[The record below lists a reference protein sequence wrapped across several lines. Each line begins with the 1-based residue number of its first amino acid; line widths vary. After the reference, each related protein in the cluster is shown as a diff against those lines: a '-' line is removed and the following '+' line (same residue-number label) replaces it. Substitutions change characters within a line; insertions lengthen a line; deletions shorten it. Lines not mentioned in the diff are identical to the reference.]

1 MEIIQIKNLIKK
13 YKNEKKV
20 LDIKKL
26 TVKQGEIFSL
36 LGPNGAGKSTLI
48 NILTTYLDY
57 NSGEIK
63 ILGKNLREE
72 SKGIRKNIAC
82 VAQNISIDE
91 HLSLEENL
99 IFQGNLYG
107 IAKEELKKRAER
119 FIDEFELKEY
129 VKSPVS
135 TYSGGIKRRLDIAV
149 NMISCPKIL
158 FLDEPTVGIDI
169 HSRKIIWEMMKR
181 IKDKYGTTIFLTTHY
196 LEEAQELSDYICIMK
211 NGDIAAQ
218 GTINDLG
225 KYINQKIIKIEFENE
240 KNTEYVKE
248 KIFKDKSV
256 RLKKNELYLK
266 IDSQDEIIYLNKI
279 LLDNKID
286 FLYFGL
292 LKPNLEEIFI
302 NIMDENKESEGIWQ

>member
-57 NSGEIK
+57 NSGKIK
-63 ILGKNLREE
+63 ILGKNLREK
-72 SKGIRKNIAC
+72 SKEIRKNIAC

-107 IAKEELKKRAER
+107 IAKEDLKKRAER

-240 KNTEYVKE
+240 KNTEYAKE

-302 NIMDENKESEGIWQ
+302 NIMDENREGEGIWQ